1 MNISSDVCIVLKR
14 VSLSCLGSSYLFEV
28 QNEVHNNSSLE
39 IYYQVHLYAKLM
51 FCVSLGKRRG
61 MGGGGGGGQETN
73 DIASLLAFKGL
84 LLVQI
89 CCELFPVS
97 EVPAPIF
104 SFTLVPLH
112 PVPCIPSAPFTLE
125 LPVQVFSSPC
135 VTIDLL

>member
-14 VSLSCLGSSYLFEV
+14 VSLSCLGCSYLFEV

-51 FCVSLGKRRG
+51 FCVSLGQRSG

-84 LLVQI
+84 LLMQI

-97 EVPAPIF
+97 EVPAPVF
-104 SFTLVPLH
+104 SFTLGPPPSCPLYT
-112 PVPCIPSAPFTLE
+112 FRTLY
-125 LPVQVFSSPC
+125 PRTARASVSRC
-135 VTIDLL
+135 VTSDLL